1 MKGRNI
7 AAFAIV
13 VAAFAFGYGFKSYQE
28 ANGVI
33 YPSFKKEFNL

>member
-13 VAAFAFGYGFKSYQE
+13 VAAFVFGYSFKAHQE

-33 YPSFKKEFNL
+33 YPTFKKEFNL

>member
-13 VAAFAFGYGFKSYQE
+13 MAALMFGYGFKAYQE

-33 YPSFKKEFNL
+33 YPTFKKEFNL